1 MEETKKLK
9 PLSVI
14 EILAACRTVRRWMS
28 SAQSWGDRDPVALNK
43 MALSS
48 AYWFGRIEKEDQV
61 LLIAVKIEEATQL
74 IEMLLT
80 SMPESAELQVWKA
93 FQGWIETNARRRM
106 AGMTPRQ
113 QERAKAAV
121 KVELATIMDR
131 LSKPPH

>member
-14 EILAACRTVRRWMS
+14 EILAACRTVRRWML
-28 SAQSWGDRDPVALNK
+28 SAQSWGDRDPVVLNK

-61 LLIAVKIEEATQL
+61 LLIAVKTEEVAWMF
-74 IEMLLT
+74 ERLLT
-80 SMPESAELQVWKA
+80 SMPESAEFQVLEA

-106 AGMTPRQ
+106 AGMTPAQQ
-113 QERAKAAV
+113 QEAV
-121 KVELATIMDR
+121 SEMNVR
-131 LSKPPH
+131 LVTMIDGLLKPPH